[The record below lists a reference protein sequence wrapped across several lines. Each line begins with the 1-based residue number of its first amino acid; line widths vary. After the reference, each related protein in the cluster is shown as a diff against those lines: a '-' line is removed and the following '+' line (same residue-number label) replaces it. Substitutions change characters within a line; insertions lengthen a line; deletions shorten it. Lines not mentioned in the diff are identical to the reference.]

1 MEQGSLLDCFA
12 RVAQYIPQLVS
23 GKIGMVV
30 SDKEKWLVS
39 YSIPELAGQVVAGQP
54 LKPGSAAYKAMKQG
68 QRVITE
74 VSSDVYGIP
83 YIAISLPIINEQREI
98 IGAVAIH
105 ESLERQELLTNA
117 AKQLSN
123 SANQMSSSIQSILAQ
138 AEEVAASG
146 RYLKELSAAATKE
159 VTDTDSVV
167 GFIQNVA
174 SQTNLLGLN
183 AAIEA
188 ARVGEMG
195 RGFGVVAE
203 EVRKLATNSAT
214 STSQI
219 TTILNNIK
227 KSIEK
232 ISVEIGQMGSVTEQQ
247 ANSIQDLTSHS
258 QMLMA
263 MSEQLANLAANLNNN
278 EQKR

>member
-1 MEQGSLLDCFA
+1 MEQASLLDCFS
-12 RVAQYIPQLVS
+12 RVAPYIPQLVS
-23 GKIGMVV
+23 GKVGMVV
-30 SDKEKWLVS
+30 SDKDKWIVS

-54 LKPGSAAYKAMKQG
+54 VRKGSAAYKAMQQG
-68 QRVITE
+68 ERIITE
-74 VSSDVYGIP
+74 VGSEVYGIP
-83 YIAISLPIINEQREI
+83 YIAISLPIRNEIGEI

-105 ESLERQELLTNA
+105 ESLERQELLTTA

-123 SANQMSSSIQSILAQ
+123 SATEMASAIQSILAQ

-146 RYLKELSAAATKE
+146 RYLKELSDTANKE
-159 VTDTDSVV
+159 VAGTDSVV

-203 EVRKLATNSAT
+203 EVRKLASNSASSAT
-214 STSQI
+214 QI
-219 TTILNNIK
+219 TTILNTIK

-232 ISVEIGQMGSVTEQQ
+232 ISLEIGQMGSITEHQ
-247 ANSIQDLTSHS
+247 ANTVQDLTSHS

-263 MSEQLANLAANLNNN
+263 MSEQLANLAANMAAN
-278 EQKR
+278 EQK

>member
-1 MEQGSLLDCFA
+1 MEQVSLLDCFS
-12 RVAQYIPQLVS
+12 RVAKYIPQLVS

-30 SDKEKWLVS
+30 SDREKWLVS
-39 YSIPELAGQVVAGQP
+39 YSIPELDGHVIAGEP
-54 LKPGSAAYKAMKQG
+54 LKPGSAAYKAIQQKK
-68 QRVITE
+68 RVITE

-83 YIAISLPIINEQREI
+83 YIAISLPVMNEQGEV

-105 ESLERQELLTNA
+105 ESLERQDMLTTA
-117 AKQLSN
+117 ARQLSS
-123 SANQMSSSIQSILAQ
+123 SATQMSSSIQSILAQ
-138 AEEVAASG
+138 AEELAASG
-146 RYLKELSAAATKE
+146 RYLKELSVAANKE
-159 VTDTDSVV
+159 VADTDSVV
-167 GFIQNVA
+167 GFIKNVA

-203 EVRKLATNSAT
+203 EVRKLAANSAG
-214 STSQI
+214 SAAQI

-232 ISVEIGQMGSVTEQQ
+232 ISIEITQMDTVTEHQ
-247 ANSIQDLTSHS
+247 ANTIQDLTGHS

-263 MSEQLANLAANLNNN
+263 MSEQLASLAANLND
-278 EQKR
+278 KK